1 MRIIAGEAG
10 GRTIRVPRGLGTRP
24 ALDRLRV
31 SLFSILD
38 DRMEG
43 ASVLDLFAGAGG
55 FGLEAV
61 SRGAR
66 AVTFVERDAAAL
78 AALERNISDLGFGG
92 RANVL
97 VGDAL
102 HVPSHSPRGRRP
114 DEGAPA
120 PAFQVVFLDPPF
132 PLFGDP
138 RSRALLVDRLEG
150 IRAGLVARD
159 GVLVCRVPTGER
171 LTESPAP
178 REERVFGASTVFLFE
193 GA

>member
-38 DRMEG
+38 ERLEG

-66 AVTFVERDAAAL
+66 SATFVERNAAAL
-78 AALERNISDLGFGG
+78 EALERNISDLGFGG
-92 RANVL
+92 RSRVL
-97 VGDAL
+97 AGDAL
-102 HVPSHSPRGRRP
+102 HVPSHRLPSRRSEE
-114 DEGAPA
+114 DSST
-120 PAFQVVFLDPPF
+120 PAFQIVFLDPPF
-132 PLFGDP
+132 PFFREP
-138 RSRALLVDRLEG
+138 RSRALVLERLEG
-150 IRAGLVARD
+150 LRAGLVARD

-171 LTESPAP
+171 LSESPAP
-178 REERVFGASTVFLFE
+178 RRERVFGASTVFLFE